1 MNRSHKFSVIIVG
14 PSADI
19 ISGSLLRPINIYYS
33 LKDLKNLKVN
43 YIPIKEN
50 Y

>member
-1 MNRSHKFSVIIVG
+1 MDSSHYNIIIIG
-14 PSADI
+14 PSVDI
-19 ISGSLLRPINIYYS
+19 VSGSLLRPINIYYS